1 MSYPLYPPEKVPQAG
16 AVQGIIIALTAFL
29 PILAIVSLAPAVP
42 TLIQHFAHVPYVE
55 TLVPLMLTAPGLVI
69 AVAGPCTGWMVDKFG
84 RRKLLLNAT
93 LLYGICGTMPLWLHS
108 LPLIFAS
115 RIGVGLAEAVVLT
128 IANTMLLDY
137 FDDKKRRFWLT
148 VQGVIGPALA
158 VIVLASSGYLTA
170 LRWNGAFVIYSVAL
184 LLFVAMYFW
193 MFEPQKS
200 THQHKHQAAATQPFP
215 WSRVLAVSTI
225 TFITAIL
232 YYVYTINGA
241 NAFHTLDKTSPQYI
255 GLIMSLVS
263 LAVPVGSLLFG
274 LLTRYYSPE
283 RVIAVTLILIGCG
296 MVIMGLSH
304 TLLPMG
310 AGSILQQ
317 MGAGMAIN
325 AMIYWVG
332 SLIPSAFIGRAM
344 GAWSGAFFA
353 GMFVSPIIV
362 GLIRFKADNNILTV
376 FIILG
381 VVAIILATAL
391 FLYTFSRHGRQ
402 LHRDKDAS
410 ELLLAK

>member
-1 MSYPLYPPEKVPQAG
+1 MQSPKTAPQAG

-93 LLYGICGTMPLWLHS
+93 LLYGICGTMPLWLHP

-184 LLFVAMYFW
+184 LLFMAMYFW

-200 THQHKHQAAATQPFP
+200 PRQQQAAATQPFP
-215 WSRVLAVSTI
+215 WSRVLALSAV

-241 NAFHTLDKTSPQYI
+241 NAFHTLDKSSPQHI

-283 RVIAVTLILIGCG
+283 RVIAITLVLIGCG
-296 MVIMGLSH
+296 MVIMGLSS

-332 SLIPSAFIGRAM
+332 SLIPPAFIGRAM

-362 GLIRFKADNNILTV
+362 GLMRMQADNDILTV
-376 FIILG
+376 FIMLG
-381 VVAIILATAL
+381 VVTVVLATAL
-391 FLYTFSRHGRQ
+391 FLYTFSRHGRL
-402 LHRDKDAS
+402 LHRGKDAS
-410 ELLLAK
+410 ELQLAK